1 MFEIKCGRIWISI
14 KQIITIIFTC
24 LSRHKLYRANEK
36 LSKVLIDMVRGTV
49 ATEELIGQKIS
60 AKTVTSH
67 QKSSV
72 GIKDSEESG
81 VFNVINSGWHER

>member
-1 MFEIKCGRIWISI
+1 
-14 KQIITIIFTC
+14 
-24 LSRHKLYRANEK
+24 
-36 LSKVLIDMVRGTV
+36 MVRGTV

-81 VFNVINSGWHER
+81 VFNVIHSG

>member
-1 MFEIKCGRIWISI
+1 
-14 KQIITIIFTC
+14 
-24 LSRHKLYRANEK
+24 
-36 LSKVLIDMVRGTV
+36 MVRGTV

-81 VFNVINSGWHER
+81 VFNEIHSG